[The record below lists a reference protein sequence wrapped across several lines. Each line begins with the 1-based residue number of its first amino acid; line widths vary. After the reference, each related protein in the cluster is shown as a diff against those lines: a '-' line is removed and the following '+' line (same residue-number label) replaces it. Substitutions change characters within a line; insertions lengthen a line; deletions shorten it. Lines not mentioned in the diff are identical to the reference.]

1 MAVLYIYMKGTKM
14 TPICTPINGIIYK
27 ITNIINGMWYI
38 GKDERDDPKY
48 LGSGVYLSRAIA
60 NYGKDNFTKDIL
72 DGALTSE
79 KLALLEAEYIEKFNA
94 TTSQMSYNI
103 AAGGY
108 GGNTLGGMDN
118 TDKIKFSEKMSET
131 WDNLTIEAKRDRI
144 SPMNTAV
151 KGKPKTRRHRDK
163 ISKSKTGTKQSIETI
178 EKKRLISK
186 KLYDEGR
193 ISPPKNDWAGRI
205 HSTESK
211 IKISKAK
218 TGIKNYKKR
227 LFTQEDCTEMKKLKD
242 SGIST
247 RIIAKI
253 FSTTTPTILRYIREL
268 S

>member
-1 MAVLYIYMKGTKM
+1 MM
-14 TPICTPINGIIYK
+14 PICTPINGIIYK
-27 ITNIINGMWYI
+27 TTNIINGMWYI

-48 LGSGVYLSRAIA
+48 LGSGIYLSRAIA
-60 NYGKDNFTKDIL
+60 NYGKDNFKKEIL
-72 DGALTSE
+72 DRAPTSRE
-79 KLALLEAEYIEKFNA
+79 LALLEAEYIEKFNA
-94 TTSQMSYNI
+94 TTDRMSYNI

-108 GGNTLGGMDN
+108 GGNTLAGMDN
-118 TDKIKFSEKMSET
+118 IDKLKFSEKMSET
-131 WDNLTIEAKRDRI
+131 WNNLTIEVKRDRI
-144 SPMNTAV
+144 SLMNTAV
-151 KGKPKTRRHRDK
+151 KGKPKTQRHKDK
-163 ISKSKTGTKQSIETI
+163 ISKSKTGIKQSIETT

-193 ISPPKNDWAGRI
+193 ISPPKNDWTGRT
-205 HSTESK
+205 HSPESK
-211 IKISKAK
+211 IKISNSK

-253 FSTTTPTILRYIREL
+253 FSTTAPTILRYIREL